1 MTTLHYT
8 IKVNHSRK
16 SATIRLYNAGRCI
29 SKYRAVN
36 LSAQEIDCLP
46 FFSQRDISE
55 YLRTNE
61 VQLLK

>member
-1 MTTLHYT
+1 MTSLHYT
-8 IKVNHSRK
+8 IRINHSRK

-36 LSAQEIDCLP
+36 LSADEIDTLP
-46 FFSQRDISE
+46 FFTQKDISN